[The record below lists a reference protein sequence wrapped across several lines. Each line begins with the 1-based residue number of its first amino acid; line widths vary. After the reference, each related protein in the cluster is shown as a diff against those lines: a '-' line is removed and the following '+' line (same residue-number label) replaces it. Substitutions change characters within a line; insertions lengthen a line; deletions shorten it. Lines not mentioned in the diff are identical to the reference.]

1 MVLFLENKSYY
12 HYMSQFIHPLVKRTL
27 ATLLICALAPASLT
41 TALAQP
47 VGLPS
52 LGAASAADLSPA
64 WERRLGESI
73 IAQGRVDPTY
83 VHDPDINQYLN
94 NMGQRLVRHAPVS
107 STVIDLFGVK
117 DPVVNA
123 FALPG
128 GFIGIN
134 TGLMVA
140 AKNESELAGVTA
152 HEIAHVTQRH
162 IARGFT
168 QQKQSSHIAMASIAA
183 ALLAGLAGS
192 ANLGAGVAA
201 FGQATAID
209 GQLGFSRDAEREAD
223 RVGFQMLSKSGY
235 NPEGMQNLFE
245 RLMQASQF
253 NERGGGGAYMS
264 THPMSIDRMT
274 DMQNRTST
282 LAKGVYRDSDAFWYV
297 RARARVL
304 QADDRQFLSRVREQL
319 QDEARRL
326 TGVQRSSA
334 FLGLA
339 LVELRQNNVAAAR
352 DFYQQAIAGVAAS
365 PYLARV
371 EVELVLTAGQ
381 SERALVLS
389 EESMKRWP
397 EQQSLANLHAQ
408 ALQQLGR
415 YAQAAK
421 FLEAQIKR
429 WPTQDPSLYKALAN
443 NLAQAGEAIRARQSM
458 ATYYTLTGAFPAAM
472 SQLQQAR
479 QISKDFYQQSQLDVQ
494 IRQLTEKMANERE
507 VIQRF
512 SG

>member
-1 MVLFLENKSYY
+1 
-12 HYMSQFIHPLVKRTL
+12 MSQLIRPIVKRSL
-27 ATLLICALAPASLT
+27 AAVLIFAMLPASVA
-41 TALAQP
+41 TAWAQP

-52 LGAASAADLSPA
+52 LGVASSADLSPA

-73 IAQGRVDPTY
+73 IAQGRIDPTY

-94 NMGQRLVRHAPVS
+94 RMGQRLVQYAPVS
-107 STVIDLFGVK
+107 STSIDLFGVK
-117 DPVVNA
+117 DPMINA

-128 GFIGIN
+128 GFIGVN

-140 AKNESELAGVTA
+140 ATTESELAGVVA

-162 IARGFT
+162 IARGLT

-183 ALLAGLAGS
+183 ALLAAIAGS

-201 FGQATAID
+201 FGQAAAVD

-223 RVGFQMLSKSGY
+223 RVGFQMLTKAGY

-253 NERGGGGAYMS
+253 NERGGGGGAYLS
-264 THPMSIDRMT
+264 THPMSIERMT
-274 DMQNRTST
+274 DMQNRTQTMTKSP
-282 LAKGVYRDSDAFWYV
+282 YRDSDAFWYV

-304 QADDRQFLSRVREQL
+304 QAEDRQLLTRVREQL
-319 QDEARRL
+319 QDETRRL

-334 FLGLA
+334 WLGLA
-339 LVELRQNNVAAAR
+339 LVEIKQKN
-352 DFYQQAIAGVAAS
+352 IAGAQKFFEQAKEGVPNS

-371 EVELVLTAGQ
+371 DIELAFAAGQ
-381 SERALVLS
+381 VEQALALS
-389 EESMKRWP
+389 DDNMKRWP
-397 EQQSLANLHAQ
+397 DQQSLINLHAQ

-415 YAQAAK
+415 HAQAAK
-421 FLEAQIKR
+421 FLEVQLKR
-429 WPTQDPSLYKALAN
+429 WPTQDPGLYQVMAN
-443 NLAQAGEAIRARQSM
+443 NLAQAGDGIKARQAM

-472 SQLQQAR
+472 AQLQQAR
-479 QISKDFYQQSQLDVQ
+479 QISKDFYQQSQIDVQ
-494 IRQLTEKMANERE
+494 IRQLNEKMANERE
-507 VIQRF
+507 VLQRF

>member
-1 MVLFLENKSYY
+1 MSHFKQPLF
-12 HYMSQFIHPLVKRTL
+12 KRSFV
-27 ATLLICALAPASLT
+27 TLLICALVPVSFT

-47 VGLPS
+47 AGLPS
-52 LGAASAADLSPA
+52 LGAASSADLSPA

-73 IAQGRVDPTY
+73 IAQGRIDPTY

-94 NMGQRLVRHAPVS
+94 DMGQRLVRYAPVS
-107 STVIDLFGVK
+107 STPIDLFGVK
-117 DPVVNA
+117 DPVINA

-140 AKNESELAGVTA
+140 ATNESELAGVVA

-168 QQKQSSHIAMASIAA
+168 QQKQSGHIAMASIAA

-201 FGQATAID
+201 FGQAAAID

-235 NPEGMQNLFE
+235 NPEGMQDLFA

-253 NERGGGGAYMS
+253 NERGGGGAYTS

-274 DMQNRTST
+274 DMQNRTQT
-282 LAKGVYRDSDAFWYV
+282 LTKKVYRDSDAFWYT

-304 QADDRQFLSRVREQL
+304 QAEDRQFLSRVREQL
-319 QDEARRL
+319 QDETRRL

-339 LVELRQNNVAAAR
+339 LVELRQSNVAAAR
-352 DFYQQAIAGVAAS
+352 DFYQQAQTGVVAS

-371 EVELVLTAGQ
+371 EIELALSAGQ
-381 SERALVLS
+381 LERALALS
-389 EESMKRWP
+389 DEGMKRWP
-397 EQQSLANLHAQ
+397 DQQSLANLHAQ

-421 FLEAQIKR
+421 FLEIQIKR
-429 WPTQDPSLYKALAN
+429 WPTQDPGLYQVLAN
-443 NLAQAGEAIRARQSM
+443 NLSQAGEAIRARQSM

-479 QISKDFYQQSQLDVQ
+479 QISKDFHQQSQIDVQ